1 MKQVKSKVGNLG
13 RPAGRD
19 SEKVREALLQ
29 AAQEHFTTR
38 EFKAVSLREIAA
50 TAGVNGA
57 MVNYYFGSKQ
67 GLYMAMVDGMFAS
80 LEESFEDLS
89 ENSAITVED
98 FSRSYSKFL
107 ADNPWWPNFMVREVL
122 FSEGETR
129 EEIIRKFSLSFA
141 PRLMQSIQQEISG
154 GNYRQ
159 DLDPVMTL
167 LSLMG
172 MTIFPFL
179 ARPLVEQ
186 VLNVSIDSKMAA
198 ALSAHNIDLFLNG
211 VKRDAEVGLARENN
225 DE

>member
-1 MKQVKSKVGNLG
+1 MKQTKNKAGNLG

-19 SEKVREALLQ
+19 TEKVREALLQ
-29 AAQEHFTTR
+29 AAREHFTTR

-89 ENSAITVED
+89 EGSAITVED
-98 FSRSYSKFL
+98 FSRSYCGFL

-129 EEIIRKFSLSFA
+129 EEIIKKFSLSFA
-141 PRLMQSIQQEISG
+141 PRLMQSIQQEIAG

-179 ARPLVEQ
+179 AKPLVEQ
-186 VLNVSIDSKMAA
+186 VLNLSVDSKMAA
-198 ALSAHNIDLFLNG
+198 ALSTHNVHLFLNG
-211 VKRDAEVGLARENN
+211 VKSDVGAGAGTGEQS
-225 DE
+225 